1 MITQRFRPVLWV
13 GGVALAATSLYLI
26 SLQVASEHKRLEEVN
41 RKILSTEHDIR
52 QLKTEI
58 STRSNLRQ
66 LEKWNGESLA
76 LITPRASQYVNNP
89 DALAHFDIAKLTGS
103 ANTPSAA
110 MASVTSDAQSV
121 AAQKAAEAAK
131 FARLHP
137 AQQQP
142 AQQIPAQS
150 QSNQQVALSD
160 ALSIA
165 SGHQPKP

>member
-13 GGVALAATSLYLI
+13 GGVAFAATSLYLI

-41 RKILSTEHDIR
+41 RKILSTQHDIR

-66 LEKWNGESLA
+66 LEKWNGETLA
-76 LITPRASQYVNNP
+76 LSTPRASQYVNTP
-89 DALAHFDIAKLTGS
+89 EALDHFDMASLKGT

-121 AAQKAAEAAK
+121 AAQRAIDAAK
-131 FARLHP
+131 VARAHP
-137 AQQQP
+137 ATP
-142 AQQIPAQS
+142 APAKL
-150 QSNQQVALSD
+150 VAFSD
-160 ALSIA
+160 ALA
-165 SGHQPKP
+165 LATGHKTQP